1 MRTFYIDTDTASDDA
16 VALVIALRH
25 PGISVVGI
33 GIVAGNVPLEMGIQN
48 ALYTR
53 EMCGSNA
60 PIYAGAAAPLSRPLG
75 TAQNVHGNDGMGDIG
90 LALTG
95 RKPDAGSAVDALIDA
110 AHANSGAL
118 ELVTLGPLT
127 NVALAVQKDPTIVRH
142 IKRCVVMGA
151 VSDHIG
157 NVTPVAEFNMW
168 VDPEAV
174 DVVLRSGMNL
184 EFVGWDISRFDA
196 CIRPEESA
204 RIRAIGTPLAEF
216 AIDIQRAVAEFCA
229 TETKVPGFDL
239 PDPIAM
245 AYAIDSSI
253 AISTREMYLEAV
265 TADGPARGM
274 VVMDTLGVT
283 HREPN
288 ALVVTKGDHER
299 FMAMLTEAVS

>member
-53 EMCGSNA
+53 EMCSSNA

-110 AHANSGAL
+110 AHAHSGAL

-288 ALVVTKGDHER
+288 ALVVTKGDHEH
-299 FMAMLTEAVS
+299 FMAMLAEAVS

>member
-95 RKPDAGSAVDALIDA
+95 RTPDAGSAVDALVDA
-110 AHANSGAL
+110 AHAHSGAL

-127 NVALAVQKDPTIVRH
+127 NVALAVQKDSTIVHH

-245 AYAIDSSI
+245 AYAIDPSI

>member
-1 MRTFYIDTDTASDDA
+1 MGTYYIDTDTASDDA

-95 RKPDAGSAVDALIDA
+95 RTPDAGSAVDALVDA
-110 AHANSGAL
+110 AHAHSGAL

-127 NVALAVQKDPTIVRH
+127 NVALAVQKDSTIVHH

-245 AYAIDSSI
+245 AYAIDPSI

>member
-1 MRTFYIDTDTASDDA
+1 MRTFFIDTDTASDDA

-25 PGISVVGI
+25 PEVSVVGI
-33 GIVAGNVPLEMGIQN
+33 GIVAGNVPLEMGVQN

-53 EMCGSNA
+53 DLCGSSV
-60 PIYAGAAAPLSRPLG
+60 PVYVGAAAPLSRPLG

-95 RKPDAGSAVDALIDA
+95 RTPDPGSAIDALIDA
-110 AHANSGAL
+110 AHTNSGEL

-127 NVALAVQKDPTIVRH
+127 NIALAVQKDPTIVRR

-174 DVVLRSGMNL
+174 DVVLRSGMKL

-196 CIRPEESA
+196 CILPEESA
-204 RIRAIGTPLAEF
+204 RIRALGTPLAEF
-216 AIDIQRAVAEFCA
+216 SIDIQRAVAEFCA
-229 TETKVPGFDL
+229 TETKLAGFDL

-245 AYAIDSSI
+245 AYAIDSTI

-288 ALVVTKGDHER
+288 ALVVTKGDHGR
-299 FMAMLTEAVS
+299 FMAMLAEAVS

>member
-95 RKPDAGSAVDALIDA
+95 RTPDAGSAVDALVDA
-110 AHANSGAL
+110 AHAHSGAL

-127 NVALAVQKDPTIVRH
+127 NVALAVQKDSTIVHH

-245 AYAIDSSI
+245 AYAIDPSI

-274 VVMDTLGVT
+274 VVMDTLGVM

-299 FMAMLTEAVS
+299 FMAMLAEAVS

>member
-1 MRTFYIDTDTASDDA
+1 MRPFFIDTDTASDDA

-25 PGISVVGI
+25 PDINVVGI
-33 GIVAGNVPLEMGIQN
+33 GIVAGNVPLDMGVQN

-53 EMCGSNA
+53 ELCGASA
-60 PIYAGAAAPLSRPLG
+60 PIYVGASGPLSRPLG

-90 LALTG
+90 LALSG
-95 RKPDAGSAVDALIDA
+95 RTPDPGSAVDALIDA
-110 AHANSGAL
+110 AHTNSGLL

-127 NVALAVQKDPTIVRH
+127 NIALAVQKDPTIVGH

-151 VSDHIG
+151 VADHIG

-174 DVVLRSGMNL
+174 DVVLRSGMKL

-196 CIRPEESA
+196 CIVPAESA
-204 RIRAIGTPLAEF
+204 QIRAIGTPLAEF
-216 AIDIQRAVAEFCA
+216 SIDIQRAVAEFCA

-253 AISTREMYLEAV
+253 ALSTREMYLEAV
-265 TADGPARGM
+265 TGDGPARGM

-288 ALVVTKGDHER
+288 ALVVTKGDHAR
-299 FMAMLTEAVS
+299 FMAMLADAVS

>member
-95 RKPDAGSAVDALIDA
+95 RTPDAGSAVDALVDA
-110 AHANSGAL
+110 AHAHSGAL

-127 NVALAVQKDPTIVRH
+127 NVALAVQKDSTIVHH